1 MSGDSHKTIKAQRT
15 KLKVQSSKYKDQT
28 KDQRPKT
35 VLMYRRPKFLE
46 VLHAIR
52 EEMSREADYDV
63 DLFAEMV
70 RSGVTPAHGPERI
83 IRGFKTRAPRAET
96 NNGKPS
102 KRRQRK
108 RAAQ

>member
-1 MSGDSHKTIKAQRT
+1 MR
-15 KLKVQSSKYKDQT
+15 QSSICNLQPEIT
-28 KDQRPKT
+28 
-35 VLMYRRPKFLE
+35 MYRRPRFLE

-70 RSGVTPAHGPERI
+70 RSGTKPYHGPERV
-83 IRGFKTRAPRAET
+83 IRGFKTRAPKAES
-96 NNGKPS
+96 NNGRSP

>member
-1 MSGDSHKTIKAQRT
+1 
-15 KLKVQSSKYKDQT
+15 
-28 KDQRPKT
+28 
-35 VLMYRRPKFLE
+35 MYRRPKFLE

-70 RSGVTPAHGPERI
+70 RSGAQPQHGPERV
-83 IRGFKTRAPRAET
+83 IRGFKTRAPKAES
-96 NNGKPS
+96 NNGTPT

>member
-1 MSGDSHKTIKAQRT
+1 MVLTVIVEGPSYLTNQESAIKN
-15 KLKVQSSKYKDQT
+15 
-28 KDQRPKT
+28 PKS
-35 VLMYRRPKFLE
+35 LMYRRPKFLE

-70 RSGVTPAHGPERI
+70 RSGAPPAHGPERI
-83 IRGFKTRAPRAET
+83 IRGFRTRAPRAE
-96 NNGKPS
+96 NGNGKP
-102 KRRQRK
+102 KKHRQRK